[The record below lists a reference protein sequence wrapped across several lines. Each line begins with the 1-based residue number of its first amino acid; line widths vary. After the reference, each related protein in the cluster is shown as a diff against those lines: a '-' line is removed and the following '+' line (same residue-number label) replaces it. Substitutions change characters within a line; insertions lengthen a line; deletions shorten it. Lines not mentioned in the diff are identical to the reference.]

1 MLMHPDLLLLVIQQD
16 HERMARQAA
25 RDRLA
30 ASLHGTARA
39 WLPRRTLGRLL
50 VRAGLWLLA
59 SRVTTPARSLE

>member
-1 MLMHPDLLLLVIQQD
+1 MHPDLLLLVIQQD
-16 HERMARQAA
+16 HERLEREAA

-30 ASLHGTARA
+30 ASRCRPARA
-39 WLPRRTLGRLL
+39 WLPRRALGRLL